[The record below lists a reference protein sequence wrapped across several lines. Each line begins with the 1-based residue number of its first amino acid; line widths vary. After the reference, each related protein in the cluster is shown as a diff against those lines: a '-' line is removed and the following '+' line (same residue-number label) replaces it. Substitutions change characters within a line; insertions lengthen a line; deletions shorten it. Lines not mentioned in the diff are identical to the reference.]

1 MQRIQRK
8 IGNHPLLAVFATVF
22 VDLVGVGILIPI
34 FPLLVTPG
42 SPDSI
47 LPNGWT
53 ITQGVIL
60 LGWLSAA
67 YPLAQFIAA
76 PILGQLSDKYGR
88 KIVLTLSII
97 GTALGYVLFAIG
109 LATKNIP
116 LLFASRIL
124 DGFTGGNIS
133 VAQAAIADISTAKN
147 RAKNFGLIGMAF
159 GLGFI
164 LGPYIGGKLADPSVM
179 SWFNATTPFWFAA
192 GLSVFNVILI
202 TLFLPE
208 TLKVRKTARIDFSR
222 PFHNVVTAF
231 SRPGLRS
238 VMPTSFLFTAGFT
251 FFTTFFG
258 VVLAQKF
265 NFSVSNTGDY
275 FAYVGLW
282 IAIAQGVFVGIVA
295 KRFKDYQVL
304 RVSVFITA
312 VSLLSYAMIPAGEY
326 RWLFLIPPVL
336 ALGNGLT
343 MAFTASLISRITPKE
358 LQGESLGINSSVM
371 ALAQAIPAI
380 MAGYIAAI
388 GVNVPIFVASII
400 ITLAGISFWIFFKPG
415 RDDKYAVPSGAEP
428 LPSATHRIN
437 SQPLQHQLN

>member
-1 MQRIQRK
+1 MQHIQNK
-8 IGNHPLLAVFATVF
+8 FGKHPLLAVFMTVF

-34 FPLLVTPG
+34 FPQLITPG

-47 LPNGWT
+47 LPDGWT
-53 ITQGVIL
+53 ITQGLIL
-60 LGWLSAA
+60 LGWLGAA
-67 YPLAQFIAA
+67 YPLAQFLAA

-88 KIVLTLSII
+88 KKVLIISIL

-124 DGFTGGNIS
+124 DGVTGGNIS

-164 LGPYIGGKLADPSVM
+164 LGPYIGGKLADPSVV
-179 SWFNATTPFWFAA
+179 SWFSAATPFWFAA
-192 GLSVFNVILI
+192 GLSLFNVLLI

-208 TLKVRKTARIDFSR
+208 TLKVRKNNRLDFSR

-258 VVLAQKF
+258 IVLAEKF
-265 NFSVSNTGDY
+265 GFSVSNTGDY

-282 IAIAQGVFVGIVA
+282 IAISQGLFVGLVA

-304 RVSVFITA
+304 RVSLFITA
-312 VSLLSYAMIPAGEY
+312 ISLLLYALVPAGEY

-336 ALGNGLT
+336 SLGNGLT
-343 MAFTASLISRITPKE
+343 MAFTSSLISRITPKE
-358 LQGESLGINSSVM
+358 LQGEALGINASVM

-380 MAGYIAAI
+380 IAGYVATI
-388 GVNVPIFVASII
+388 GINVTIFVASGII
-400 ITLAGISFWIFFKPG
+400 AIAGISFWLLFRPG
-415 RDDKYAVPSGAEP
+415 RDDAHAAPSGAEKSP
-428 LPSATHRIN
+428 LANH
-437 SQPLQHQLN
+437 

>member
-312 VSLLSYAMIPAGEY
+312 VSLLSYAMIPAG
-326 RWLFLIPPVL
+326 
-336 ALGNGLT
+336 
-343 MAFTASLISRITPKE
+343 
-358 LQGESLGINSSVM
+358 
-371 ALAQAIPAI
+371 
-380 MAGYIAAI
+380 
-388 GVNVPIFVASII
+388 
-400 ITLAGISFWIFFKPG
+400 
-415 RDDKYAVPSGAEP
+415 
-428 LPSATHRIN
+428 
-437 SQPLQHQLN
+437 

>member
-1 MQRIQRK
+1 
-8 IGNHPLLAVFATVF
+8 
-22 VDLVGVGILIPI
+22 
-34 FPLLVTPG
+34 
-42 SPDSI
+42 
-47 LPNGWT
+47 
-53 ITQGVIL
+53 
-60 LGWLSAA
+60 
-67 YPLAQFIAA
+67 
-76 PILGQLSDKYGR
+76 
-88 KIVLTLSII
+88 
-97 GTALGYVLFAIG
+97 
-109 LATKNIP
+109 
-116 LLFASRIL
+116 
-124 DGFTGGNIS
+124 
-133 VAQAAIADISTAKN
+133 
-147 RAKNFGLIGMAF
+147 
-159 GLGFI
+159 
-164 LGPYIGGKLADPSVM
+164 M
-179 SWFNATTPFWFAA
+179 SLFNATTPFWFAA

>member
-1 MQRIQRK
+1 MQRIQK
-8 IGNHPLLAVFATVF
+8 KFGKHPLLAVFMTVF

-34 FPLLVTPG
+34 FPQLITPG

-47 LPNGWT
+47 LPDGWT
-53 ITQGVIL
+53 ITQGLIL
-60 LGWLSAA
+60 LGWLGAV
-67 YPLAQFIAA
+67 YPLAQFFAA

-88 KIVLTLSII
+88 KKVLIVSIV
-97 GTALGYVLFAIG
+97 GTAAGYVLFAIG

-124 DGFTGGNIS
+124 DGITGGNIS

-164 LGPYIGGKLADPSVM
+164 LGPYIGGKLADPTVV
-179 SWFNATTPFWFAA
+179 SWFSAATPFWFAA
-192 GLSVFNVILI
+192 GLSLINVLLI
-202 TLFLPE
+202 TVFLPE
-208 TLKVRKTARIDFSR
+208 TLKVRKNNRLDFSR

-258 VVLAQKF
+258 IVLAEKF
-265 NFSVSNTGDY
+265 GFSVSNTGDY

-282 IAIAQGVFVGIVA
+282 IAISQGVFVGVIA
-295 KRFKDYQVL
+295 KKYKDYQVL
-304 RVSVFITA
+304 RVSLFITA
-312 VSLLSYAMIPAGEY
+312 TSLLLYALVPTGEY
-326 RWLFLIPPVL
+326 KWLFLIPPL
-336 ALGNGLT
+336 LSLGNGLT
-343 MAFTASLISRITPKE
+343 MAFTSSLISRITPKE
-358 LQGESLGINSSVM
+358 LQGEALGINASVM

-380 MAGYIAAI
+380 IAGYVATI
-388 GVNVPIFVASII
+388 GVNVPIFVASGII
-400 ITLAGISFWIFFKPG
+400 AIAGISFWVLFRPG
-415 RDDKYAVPSGAEP
+415 RDDAHAQPSGADKS
-428 LPSATHRIN
+428 LPANH
-437 SQPLQHQLN
+437 